1 MEARKLQRKKAS
13 GATATS
19 TATVHAAADKGV
31 PLGEMKA
38 KTGELIS
45 LMDAEAPPTPPPS
58 HGQSFPTGAADSP
71 ATPLSVNSSASSTV
85 ASSLTA
91 GGFSISISGSESGA
105 GATAPVP
112 SSSDSS
118 SLLDLNVDVYGGMDQ
133 VYLKAAGMRSDF
145 TITFGA
151 TVNYQLHKFPLY
163 SKTDYF
169 SKHAVEEEKSSSRR
183 NSGDPESSANGKR
196 ARLDLSNLPGG
207 IETFKLVACFCYG
220 VPITITPDNV
230 TALYCAA
237 IYLDMRDDPRAAMCG
252 GPYDCNLLSLA
263 SRHLTSYLSHPR
275 AALTVLQSCDA
286 SSAIRASAESAG
298 LLLTTVNAVARLVV
312 KEAGKG
318 DNAYDGSDAAAVE
331 TDKAGREEKAKDK
344 VADGAA
350 SEAEGKTDSAGP
362 GPLWLSPQ
370 LLQLSLPTFVQL
382 HAAVSAMGMSALH
395 LCALLEAYCNTWLP
409 FPVVS
414 SHVVN
419 DINAYTSLLSLDFP
433 NFCSPPPSVNQD
445 VSSTSTSSTA
455 ASADAQ
461 TTSMWKPIL
470 EAAVALLFALSAGS
484 SATGQAA
491 KGAGGLPSIQLLV
504 RLLRLCPEVDASE
517 SAKSHLQ
524 TMIGRR
530 ITECQVD
537 HLLPLPPSEILALL
551 TIFTSPDANAAA
563 AAITPPT
570 GSSAAAV
577 EGAGAASL
585 SQAASIVDIYLKAI
599 STSPNSSSISPDSF
613 ISLATALPLVCR
625 PSHDALYEAVAAYV
639 ATRGWGLGGSGKGS
653 GGGER
658 GGEEVKL
665 LVGLIQPEKLSEPVA
680 DAASSTSLWPPSFT
694 VAVLT
699 WQKQL
704 LASHAQ
710 QLMSRGKALQ
720 QQREQAER
728 EREQLQREEQQM
740 QGEVEEEEGKAVA
753 VRADIRQETHG
764 LTQALVQV
772 RSSISDLE
780 RDLSVALESKARP
793 KKPRSFFRRLFRRS
807 SQCAN

>member
-1 MEARKLQRKKAS
+1 MVNSRSDVGHKFAKSEGAASFSDKSSSDFEMEAGTPQRKKA
-13 GATATS
+13 
-19 TATVHAAADKGV
+19 TVYAAADKGV
-31 PLGEMKA
+31 PTGEMKV
-38 KTGELIS
+38 KPGELIS

-58 HGQSFPTGAADSP
+58 HKHPFPTGTADSP
-71 ATPLSVNSSASSTV
+71 ATPLSVNSSASSFV
-85 ASSLTA
+85 ASSLTS
-91 GGFSISISGSESGA
+91 GGFSIPLLGSESGA
-105 GATAPVP
+105 GAAAPVT
-112 SSSDSS
+112 SRGDSS

-133 VYLKAAGMRSDF
+133 LFLKAAGMRSDF
-145 TITFGA
+145 AITFGA

-183 NSGDPESSANGKR
+183 NSGDPESSVNGKR

-252 GPYDCNLLSLA
+252 GPYDCNLLTLA

-312 KEAGKG
+312 KESGKG
-318 DNAYDGSDAAAVE
+318 HDACDASGGAAAAAAAE
-331 TDKAGREEKAKDK
+331 ADTAGRDEKAKGK
-344 VADGAA
+344 IADGAA
-350 SEAEGKTDSAGP
+350 SEAEGKTDLAGP

-409 FPVVS
+409 FPV
-414 SHVVN
+414 
-419 DINAYTSLLSLDFP
+419 
-433 NFCSPPPSVNQD
+433 D

-455 ASADAQ
+455 TSADAQ
-461 TTSMWKPIL
+461 TTSTWKPIL

-551 TIFTSPDANAAA
+551 TIFTSSTPDTNAPA
-563 AAITPPT
+563 AAITHPT
-570 GSSAAAV
+570 SSSATAV
-577 EGAGAASL
+577 EGSAAASL
-585 SQAASIVDIYLKAI
+585 SQAASIVDSYLKDI

-613 ISLATALPLVCR
+613 ISLATALPLTCR

-639 ATRGWGLGGSGKGS
+639 AAKGWGVGGSGKGWGEGG

-658 GGEEVKL
+658 GAEEVKL

-710 QLMSRGKALQ
+710 QVVSRGRVLQ

-740 QGEVEEEEGKAVA
+740 QAEVKEEEGKAVA
-753 VRADIRQETHG
+753 VRTDIRQETHG

-793 KKPRSFFRRLFRRS
+793 K
-807 SQCAN
+807 

>member
-1 MEARKLQRKKAS
+1 
-13 GATATS
+13 
-19 TATVHAAADKGV
+19 
-31 PLGEMKA
+31 
-38 KTGELIS
+38 
-45 LMDAEAPPTPPPS
+45 MDADAPPTPPPS
-58 HGQSFPTGAADSP
+58 HGHSFPTGVTDSP
-71 ATPLSVNSSASSTV
+71 ATPLSVNTSASSSAT
-85 ASSLTA
+85 SSLTA
-91 GGFSISISGSESGA
+91 GGFSISISESESGA
-105 GATAPVP
+105 GVAAAPVP
-112 SSSDSS
+112 SSGDSS

-207 IETFKLVACFCYG
+207 IETFKLVACFCYS

-252 GPYDCNLLSLA
+252 GPYDCNLLTLA

-318 DNAYDGSDAAAVE
+318 DDAYDGPDAAAVK
-331 TDKAGREEKAKDK
+331 TDKAGREEKDKDK

-350 SEAEGKTDSAGP
+350 SEAEEKTDSAGA

-370 LLQLSLPTFVQL
+370 LLHLSLPTFVQL
-382 HAAVSAMGMSALH
+382 HAALSSLGMSALH
-395 LCALLEAYCNTWLP
+395 LFALLEAYCNTWLP
-409 FPVVS
+409 FPV
-414 SHVVN
+414 
-419 DINAYTSLLSLDFP
+419 
-433 NFCSPPPSVNQD
+433 D
-445 VSSTSTSSTA
+445 VPSTSTSPA
-455 ASADAQ
+455 ATSADAQ
-461 TTSMWKPIL
+461 TTSTWKPTL
-470 EAAVALLFALSAGS
+470 EAAVALLFALSAGP
-484 SATGQAA
+484 SATGQAG
-491 KGAGGLPSIQLLV
+491 KGAVGLPSIQLLV
-504 RLLRLCPEVDASE
+504 RLLRLCPEVDASK

-524 TMIGRR
+524 T
-530 ITECQVD
+530 T
-537 HLLPLPPSEILALL
+537 
-551 TIFTSPDANAAA
+551 PDTNASA
-563 AAITPPT
+563 AAITHPA

-585 SQAASIVDIYLKAI
+585 SQAASIVDSYLKAI

-613 ISLATALPLVCR
+613 ISLATALPLACR
-625 PSHDALYEAVAAYV
+625 PLHDALYEAVAAYV
-639 ATRGWGLGGSGKGS
+639 AARGFLPCPIPHPSS
-653 GGGER
+653 HNPSYPPFTSSSHPHP
-658 GGEEVKL
+658 VTH
-665 LVGLIQPEKLSEPVA
+665 LIIPCAIPPPLRPSRRPFLHPMCHPRRSEPVA

-704 LASHAQ
+704 LANHAQ
-710 QLMSRGKALQ
+710 QLMSRGRALQ
-720 QQREQAER
+720 QQRERAER
-728 EREQLQREEQQM
+728 EREQLQREGQQM
-740 QGEVEEEEGKAVA
+740 QAEVEEEEGKAVA

-764 LTQALVQV
+764 LTQALVQ
-772 RSSISDLE
+772 
-780 RDLSVALESKARP
+780 
-793 KKPRSFFRRLFRRS
+793 KPTSFFRKLFQRS
-807 SQCAN
+807 SRANQCTFCPF

>member
-1 MEARKLQRKKAS
+1 
-13 GATATS
+13 
-19 TATVHAAADKGV
+19 
-31 PLGEMKA
+31 MKA

-105 GATAPVP
+105 GAAAPVP
-112 SSSDSS
+112 SSIDSS

-196 ARLDLSNLPGG
+196 ARLGLSNHPGG

-318 DNAYDGSDAAAVE
+318 DDAYDGSDAAAVE

-344 VADGAA
+344 
-350 SEAEGKTDSAGP
+350 
-362 GPLWLSPQ
+362 
-370 LLQLSLPTFVQL
+370 L
-382 HAAVSAMGMSALH
+382 HAAVSTMGMSALH

-409 FPVVS
+409 FPV
-414 SHVVN
+414 
-419 DINAYTSLLSLDFP
+419 
-433 NFCSPPPSVNQD
+433 D

-455 ASADAQ
+455 TSADAQ
-461 TTSMWKPIL
+461 TTSTWKPIL

-551 TIFTSPDANAAA
+551 TIFTSNTPDTNAAA

-585 SQAASIVDIYLKAI
+585 SQAASIVDSYLKAI

-625 PSHDALYEAVAAYV
+625 PSHDALYEA
-639 ATRGWGLGGSGKGS
+639 
-653 GGGER
+653 
-658 GGEEVKL
+658 
-665 LVGLIQPEKLSEPVA
+665 PVA

-710 QLMSRGKALQ
+710 QLMSRGRALQ

-728 EREQLQREEQQM
+728 EREKLQREEQQM

-772 RSSISDLE
+772 GAAYAAVFAETALGWHHCPVISLPPNALVYAEAKRSL
-780 RDLSVALESKARP
+780 
-793 KKPRSFFRRLFRRS
+793 
-807 SQCAN
+807 

>member
-1 MEARKLQRKKAS
+1 MN
-13 GATATS
+13 
-19 TATVHAAADKGV
+19 
-31 PLGEMKA
+31 A
-38 KTGELIS
+38 KPGDLIS
-45 LMDAEAPPTPPPS
+45 LIDAEAPPTPPPS
-58 HGQSFPTGAADSP
+58 HEHAFPTGATDSP
-71 ATPLSVNSSASSTV
+71 ATPLSVNSSASSSVT
-85 ASSLTA
+85 SSLTA
-91 GGFSISISGSESGA
+91 GGFSIPISGSESGA
-105 GATAPVP
+105 GVGAPVP
-112 SSSDSS
+112 SSGDSS

-163 SKTDYF
+163 SKTDHF
-169 SKHAVEEEKSSSRR
+169 SKHAVEEEKSSFRQ
-183 NSGDPESSANGKR
+183 NSGDPESSTNGKR

-220 VPITITPDNV
+220 IPITITPDNV

-252 GPYDCNLLSLA
+252 GPYDCNLLTLA

-318 DNAYDGSDAAAVE
+318 DDAYDGSDATASAAVE
-331 TDKAGREEKAKDK
+331 TDNAGREEKAKDK
-344 VADGAA
+344 VTDGAA
-350 SEAEGKTDSAGP
+350 SEAEGHTQSASA

-382 HAAVSAMGMSALH
+382 HAAVSAMGMSVLH

-409 FPVVS
+409 FPV
-414 SHVVN
+414 
-419 DINAYTSLLSLDFP
+419 
-433 NFCSPPPSVNQD
+433 D
-445 VSSTSTSSTA
+445 VPSTSTSPA
-455 ASADAQ
+455 ATSADAQ
-461 TTSMWKPIL
+461 TTSTWKPTL
-470 EAAVALLFALSAGS
+470 EAAVALLFALSAGP
-484 SATGQAA
+484 SASGQAA
-491 KGAGGLPSIQLLV
+491 RGAGGLPSIQLLV

-530 ITECQVD
+530 ITECEVD
-537 HLLPLPPSEILALL
+537 HLLPLPPSEVLALL
-551 TIFTSPDANAAA
+551 AIFTSSTPATSTPTAITPNAGSAAA
-563 AAITPPT
+563 AAE
-570 GSSAAAV
+570 GLDAAI
-577 EGAGAASL
+577 L
-585 SQAASIVDIYLKAI
+585 SQAALLVDTFLKAI
-599 STSPNSSSISPDSF
+599 STAPNSSSISPDSF
-613 ISLATALPLVCR
+613 ISLATALPLACR
-625 PSHDALYEAVAAYV
+625 PSHDALYEA
-639 ATRGWGLGGSGKGS
+639 
-653 GGGER
+653 
-658 GGEEVKL
+658 
-665 LVGLIQPEKLSEPVA
+665 PEKLSEPVA

-704 LASHAQ
+704 LASQAQ
-710 QLMSRGKALQ
+710 QLVSRGRALQ
-720 QQREQAER
+720 QQKEQAER
-728 EREQLQREEQQM
+728 EREQLQREEQQT
-740 QGEVEEEEGKAVA
+740 QAEVEKEEGKSVA

-772 RSSISDLE
+772 GEVFLP
-780 RDLSVALESKARP
+780 V
-793 KKPRSFFRRLFRRS
+793 
-807 SQCAN
+807 

>member
-1 MEARKLQRKKAS
+1 
-13 GATATS
+13 
-19 TATVHAAADKGV
+19 
-31 PLGEMKA
+31 MKA
-38 KTGELIS
+38 KPGELIS
-45 LMDAEAPPTPPPS
+45 LIDAEAPPTPPPS
-58 HGQSFPTGAADSP
+58 HGHPFLTGAADSP
-71 ATPLSVNSSASSTV
+71 ATPLSVNSSASSSV
-85 ASSLTA
+85 PSSLTS
-91 GGFSISISGSESGA
+91 GSFSIPISGPELGA
-105 GATAPVP
+105 GAAAPDP
-112 SSSDSS
+112 SSGDSS

-183 NSGDPESSANGKR
+183 NFGDPESSANGKR
-196 ARLDLSNLPGG
+196 AHLDLSNLPGG

-252 GPYDCNLLSLA
+252 GPYDCNLLTLA

-275 AALTVLQSCDA
+275 AALTVLRSCDA

-298 LLLTTVNAVARLVV
+298 LLQSTVSAVARLVV

-318 DNAYDGSDAAAVE
+318 HDACDVVSDGDAAATAVAAG
-331 TDKAGREEKAKDK
+331 TDKAHRDEKTKEN
-344 VADGAA
+344 VADGVA
-350 SEAEGKTDSAGP
+350 SEVEGKTDSTGSV
-362 GPLWLSPQ
+362 PLWLSPQ
-370 LLQLSLPTFVQL
+370 LLQLTLPTFVQL

-409 FPVVS
+409 FPV
-414 SHVVN
+414 
-419 DINAYTSLLSLDFP
+419 
-433 NFCSPPPSVNQD
+433 D
-445 VSSTSTSSTA
+445 VPSTSTSPA
-455 ASADAQ
+455 ATSADAQ
-461 TTSMWKPIL
+461 TSSTWKPTL
-470 EAAVALLFALSAGS
+470 EAAVTLLFALLPGPSASGH
-484 SATGQAA
+484 AA
-491 KGAGGLPSIQLLV
+491 RGAGGLPSIQLLV

-524 TMIGRR
+524 SMIGCR

-551 TIFTSPDANAAA
+551 AIFTSSTTSTPATSSAAA
-563 AAITPPT
+563 SAHSA
-570 GSSAAAV
+570 GSPAAAV
-577 EGAGAASL
+577 EGSGFASL
-585 SQAASIVDIYLKAI
+585 SQAALLVDNYLKAI
-599 STSPNSSSISPDSF
+599 STSPSISSISPDSF
-613 ISLATALPLVCR
+613 ISLATAVPLAHR
-625 PSHDALYEAVAAYV
+625 PSHDVLYEAVAAY
-639 ATRGWGLGGSGKGS
+639 
-653 GGGER
+653 
-658 GGEEVKL
+658 
-665 LVGLIQPEKLSEPVA
+665 PVA

-699 WQKQL
+699 WQKHL
-704 LASHAQ
+704 LASQAQ
-710 QLMSRGKALQ
+710 QLVSQGRALQ
-720 QQREQAER
+720 QQRERAER

-740 QGEVEEEEGKAVA
+740 QAEVEDEEGKAVA

-780 RDLSVALESKARP
+780 RDLSVALESEARLKGGTTALSLP
-793 KKPRSFFRRLFRRS
+793 SFPMLWFVQKPISFFRKLFQRS
-807 SQCAN
+807 SQRAN

>member
-1 MEARKLQRKKAS
+1 
-13 GATATS
+13 
-19 TATVHAAADKGV
+19 
-31 PLGEMKA
+31 
-38 KTGELIS
+38 
-45 LMDAEAPPTPPPS
+45 MDADAPPTPPPS
-58 HGQSFPTGAADSP
+58 HGHSFPTGVTDSP
-71 ATPLSVNSSASSTV
+71 ATPLSVNTSASSSAT
-85 ASSLTA
+85 SSLTA
-91 GGFSISISGSESGA
+91 GGFSISISESESGA
-105 GATAPVP
+105 GVAAAPVP
-112 SSSDSS
+112 SSGDSS

-151 TVNYQLHKFPLY
+151 T
-163 SKTDYF
+163 TDYF

-207 IETFKLVACFCYG
+207 IETFKLVACFCYS

-252 GPYDCNLLSLA
+252 GPYDCNLLTLA

-318 DNAYDGSDAAAVE
+318 DDAYDGPDAAAVK
-331 TDKAGREEKAKDK
+331 TDKAGREEKDKDK

-350 SEAEGKTDSAGP
+350 SEAEEKTDSAGA

-370 LLQLSLPTFVQL
+370 LLHLSLPTFVQL
-382 HAAVSAMGMSALH
+382 HAALSSLGMSALH
-395 LCALLEAYCNTWLP
+395 LFALLEAYCNTWLP
-409 FPVVS
+409 FPV
-414 SHVVN
+414 
-419 DINAYTSLLSLDFP
+419 
-433 NFCSPPPSVNQD
+433 D
-445 VSSTSTSSTA
+445 VPSTSTSPA
-455 ASADAQ
+455 ATSADAQ
-461 TTSMWKPIL
+461 TTSTWKPTL
-470 EAAVALLFALSAGS
+470 EAAVALLFALSAGP
-484 SATGQAA
+484 SATGQAG
-491 KGAGGLPSIQLLV
+491 KGAVGLPSIQLLV
-504 RLLRLCPEVDASE
+504 RLLRLCPEVDASK
-517 SAKSHLQ
+517 SAKSRLQ
-524 TMIGRR
+524 TMIGCR

-551 TIFTSPDANAAA
+551 TIFTSSTPDTNASA
-563 AAITPPT
+563 AAITHPA

-585 SQAASIVDIYLKAI
+585 SQAASIVDSYLKAI

-613 ISLATALPLVCR
+613 ISLATALPLACR
-625 PSHDALYEAVAAYV
+625 PLHDALYEAVAAYV
-639 ATRGWGLGGSGKGS
+639 AARGWGVGGSVKGGGEGS

-699 WQKQL
+699 WQKQ
-704 LASHAQ
+704 
-710 QLMSRGKALQ
+710 
-720 QQREQAER
+720 
-728 EREQLQREEQQM
+728 
-740 QGEVEEEEGKAVA
+740 
-753 VRADIRQETHG
+753 
-764 LTQALVQV
+764 
-772 RSSISDLE
+772 
-780 RDLSVALESKARP
+780 
-793 KKPRSFFRRLFRRS
+793 
-807 SQCAN
+807 

>member
-1 MEARKLQRKKAS
+1 
-13 GATATS
+13 
-19 TATVHAAADKGV
+19 
-31 PLGEMKA
+31 
-38 KTGELIS
+38 
-45 LMDAEAPPTPPPS
+45 MDADAPPTPPPS
-58 HGQSFPTGAADSP
+58 HGHSFPTGVTDSP
-71 ATPLSVNSSASSTV
+71 ATPLSVNTSASSSAT
-85 ASSLTA
+85 SSLTA
-91 GGFSISISGSESGA
+91 GGFSISISESESGA
-105 GATAPVP
+105 GVAAAPVP
-112 SSSDSS
+112 SSGDSS

-151 TVNYQLHKFPLY
+151 T
-163 SKTDYF
+163 TDYF

-207 IETFKLVACFCYG
+207 IETFKLVACFCYS

-252 GPYDCNLLSLA
+252 GPYDCNLLTLA

-318 DNAYDGSDAAAVE
+318 DDAYDGPDAAAVK
-331 TDKAGREEKAKDK
+331 TDKAGREEKDKDK

-350 SEAEGKTDSAGP
+350 SEAEEKTDSAGA

-370 LLQLSLPTFVQL
+370 LLHLSLPTFVQL
-382 HAAVSAMGMSALH
+382 HAALSSLGMSALH
-395 LCALLEAYCNTWLP
+395 LFALLEAYCNTWLP

-414 SHVVN
+414 S
-419 DINAYTSLLSLDFP
+419 YDFTAV
-433 NFCSPPPSVNQD
+433 NFCQWD
-445 VSSTSTSSTA
+445 VPSTSTSPA
-455 ASADAQ
+455 ATSADAQ
-461 TTSMWKPIL
+461 TTSTWKPTL
-470 EAAVALLFALSAGS
+470 EAAVALLFALSAGP
-484 SATGQAA
+484 SATGQAG
-491 KGAGGLPSIQLLV
+491 KGAVGLPSIQLLV
-504 RLLRLCPEVDASE
+504 RLLRLCPEVDASK
-517 SAKSHLQ
+517 SAKSRLQ
-524 TMIGRR
+524 THPR
-530 ITECQVD
+530 
-537 HLLPLPPSEILALL
+537 HLFRVQLAAPTFSKLCSISLPPVPL
-551 TIFTSPDANAAA
+551 
-563 AAITPPT
+563 
-570 GSSAAAV
+570 
-577 EGAGAASL
+577 
-585 SQAASIVDIYLKAI
+585 QAI

-613 ISLATALPLVCR
+613 ISLATALPLACR
-625 PSHDALYEAVAAYV
+625 PLHDALYEAVAAYV
-639 ATRGWGLGGSGKGS
+639 AARGWGVGGSVKGGGEGS

-704 LASHAQ
+704 LANHAQ
-710 QLMSRGKALQ
+710 QLMSRGRALQ
-720 QQREQAER
+720 QQRERAER
-728 EREQLQREEQQM
+728 EREQLQREGQQM
-740 QGEVEEEEGKAVA
+740 QAEVEEEEGKAVA

-793 KKPRSFFRRLFRRS
+793 K
-807 SQCAN
+807 

>member
-1 MEARKLQRKKAS
+1 
-13 GATATS
+13 
-19 TATVHAAADKGV
+19 
-31 PLGEMKA
+31 
-38 KTGELIS
+38 
-45 LMDAEAPPTPPPS
+45 
-58 HGQSFPTGAADSP
+58 
-71 ATPLSVNSSASSTV
+71 
-85 ASSLTA
+85 
-91 GGFSISISGSESGA
+91 
-105 GATAPVP
+105 
-112 SSSDSS
+112 
-118 SLLDLNVDVYGGMDQ
+118 MDQ

-207 IETFKLVACFCYG
+207 IETFKLVACFCYS

-252 GPYDCNLLSLA
+252 GPYDCNLLTLA

-318 DNAYDGSDAAAVE
+318 DDAYDGPDAAAVK
-331 TDKAGREEKAKDK
+331 TDKAGREEKDKDK

-350 SEAEGKTDSAGP
+350 SEAEEKTDSAGA

-370 LLQLSLPTFVQL
+370 LLHLSLPTFVQL
-382 HAAVSAMGMSALH
+382 HAALSSLGMSALH
-395 LCALLEAYCNTWLP
+395 LFALLEAYCNTWLP
-409 FPVVS
+409 FPV
-414 SHVVN
+414 
-419 DINAYTSLLSLDFP
+419 
-433 NFCSPPPSVNQD
+433 D
-445 VSSTSTSSTA
+445 VPSTSTSPA
-455 ASADAQ
+455 ATSADAQ
-461 TTSMWKPIL
+461 TTSTWKPTL
-470 EAAVALLFALSAGS
+470 EAAVALLFALSAGP
-484 SATGQAA
+484 SATGQAG
-491 KGAGGLPSIQLLV
+491 KGAVGLPSIQLLV
-504 RLLRLCPEVDASE
+504 RLLRLCPEVDASK
-517 SAKSHLQ
+517 SAKSRLQ
-524 TMIGRR
+524 TMIGCR

-551 TIFTSPDANAAA
+551 TIFTSSTPDTNASA
-563 AAITPPT
+563 AAITHPA

-585 SQAASIVDIYLKAI
+585 SQAASIVDSYLKAI

-613 ISLATALPLVCR
+613 ISLATALPLACR
-625 PSHDALYEAVAAYV
+625 PLHDALYEAVAAYV
-639 ATRGWGLGGSGKGS
+639 AARGFLPCPIPHPSS
-653 GGGER
+653 HNPSYPPFTSSSHPHP
-658 GGEEVKL
+658 VTH
-665 LVGLIQPEKLSEPVA
+665 LIIPCAIPPPLRPSRRPFLHPMCHPRRSEPVA

-704 LASHAQ
+704 LANHAQ
-710 QLMSRGKALQ
+710 QLMSRGRALQ
-720 QQREQAER
+720 QQRERAER
-728 EREQLQREEQQM
+728 EREQLQREGQQM
-740 QGEVEEEEGKAVA
+740 QAEVEEEEGKAVA

-793 KKPRSFFRRLFRRS
+793 KGSNTALSLSSFPMLWFVQKPTSFFRKLFQRS
-807 SQCAN
+807 SRANQCTFCPF